1 MNGNSCAFLMNMIV
15 LKLPEDVLVVVW
27 VILSFQ
33 QIIPQTV
40 GLSIDLALKC
50 TEYILLC

>member
-1 MNGNSCAFLMNMIV
+1 MSMIA
-15 LKLPEDVLVVVW
+15 LKLPEDLLVVVW

-33 QIIPQTV
+33 QTIPQTV
-40 GLSIDLALKC
+40 GLSIDLPLKC